1 MIIIEISGDIRSF
14 HIERWEMVPKLTTGV
29 TKNTQPLVP
38 KALQTFEIH
47 ASGTVT
53 PPGSQLTISYLSIFD
68 VPDPN
73 GADIVFTTNDLVTVG
88 RGISMALQ

>member
-14 HIERWEMVPKLTTGV
+14 HIERWEMVPKLTTRV

-53 PPGSQLTISYLSIFD
+53 RLAVNLRYLISVSSIF
-68 VPDPN
+68 PIQL
-73 GADIVFTTNDLVTVG
+73 AQ
-88 RGISMALQ
+88 ISFSQQMTL